1 MLSFLMNKSNF
12 PDINTM
18 SIENVFLKKFFLN
31 LLESK
36 TTNIAKDIFIIPAE
50 EIHKNNTW

>member
-1 MLSFLMNKSNF
+1 
-12 PDINTM
+12 M